1 MSDQVT
7 TPEFDNQFWA
17 AVDDRVDRVRNLTL
31 DELNLAEHELLAE
44 QLEAEVVPVFPGPF
58 WNRVNK
64 RAANVREM
72 ALYELADA
80 EERLVNGPE
89 SGRAPWRNR
98 VGVPAALRRAP
109 RVRPFGLPLGARI
122 STIGFVTA
130 VLAVLLLLP
139 QIAPIASLAD
149 PGKPRG
155 PLAIFFNSDD
165 PDKDTPAAAK
175 GRDPQTGSAASG
187 ASKES
192 TDRAGK
198 AGSAKSPAPGST
210 TKSSASAEPGAAGE
224 DTSPS
229 SQSPAA
235 GSVAT
240 AGTPAGQDGADSAAG
255 ASAPGA
261 RPAAPS
267 NLLVTAID
275 DTSVRLRWRDQSDNE
290 SSFIIE
296 RAGEPS
302 ERRTTESNQKGFIW
316 GGLAPNSEACFKVRA
331 RNEAGVSA
339 WTPSDYRCVRT
350 YESQPVEGPVVL
362 SALSCSNEGTLSSV
376 PDVQETEI
384 TFRNLTGRAV
394 KIFELGQEGVREL
407 TPIRLE
413 PGASTTVNTFLGN
426 PYVVTGDDDAAGCI
440 AVFMG
445 RSWTSV
451 ANITE
456 PA

>member
-1 MSDQVT
+1 MSDQVK
-7 TPEFDNQFWA
+7 TPEFDNHFWA
-17 AVDDRVDRVRNLTL
+17 TVDSRVDQVRDLTL
-31 DELNLAEHELLAE
+31 DELRRAEHDLLAE

-98 VGVPAALRRAP
+98 IAVPAVVRRMP
-109 RVRPFGLPLGARI
+109 RIRPFGVPLGARI
-122 STIGFVTA
+122 NTIGFVTA

-149 PGKPRG
+149 AGKPRG

-165 PDKDTPAAAK
+165 PDEDTPSSEK
-175 GRDPQTGSAASG
+175 SENSETGSAASKG
-187 ASKES
+187 AEK
-192 TDRAGK
+192 
-198 AGSAKSPAPGST
+198 SATNGN
-210 TKSSASAEPGAAGE
+210 
-224 DTSPS
+224 PS
-229 SQSPAA
+229 STKSPAA
-235 GSVAT
+235 GSSSKSSTSGGPGATGQNSSAASATPAVSGTPT
-240 AGTPAGQDGADSAAG
+240 AGTAEGEDGADSAPG
-255 ASAPGA
+255 VSAA
-261 RPAAPS
+261 VKPAAPS

-290 SSFIIE
+290 SGFVIE
-296 RAGEPS
+296 RSGDPA

-316 GGLAPNSEACFKVRA
+316 AGLAPNSEACFKVRA
-331 RNEAGVSA
+331 RNEAGVSPWSPTEA
-339 WTPSDYRCVRT
+339 GCVRT

-362 SALSCSNEGTLSSV
+362 QALACSNEGTLSSV

-426 PYVVTGDDDAAGCI
+426 PYVVTGDDEAAGCM
-440 AVFMG
+440 ALFLG

-451 ANITE
+451 AHITE

>member
-1 MSDQVT
+1 MSEQVK

-17 AVDDRVDRVRNLTL
+17 TVDSRVEQVRDLTL
-31 DELNLAEHELLAE
+31 DELLRAEHDLLDE
-44 QLEAEVVPVFPGPF
+44 QPEAEVVPVFPGPF

-89 SGRAPWRNR
+89 SGRAPWRNLIT
-98 VGVPAALRRAP
+98 VPAVMRRMP
-109 RVRPFGLPLGARI
+109 RIRPFGVPLGARI
-122 STIGFVTA
+122 NTIGFVTA

-149 PGKPRG
+149 AGKPRG
-155 PLAIFFNSDD
+155 PLAIFFSAD
-165 PDKDTPAAAK
+165 PEDEDAPSSGKTASSE
-175 GRDPQTGSAASG
+175 TGSAASSAAG
-187 ASKES
+187 TSATDGKPSS
-192 TDRAGK
+192 T
-198 AGSAKSPAPGST
+198 KSPAPGASS
-210 TKSSASAEPGAAGE
+210 KSSTSGEPGATGANSSPDSETPAVSGTPTAGMAAGE
-224 DTSPS
+224 
-229 SQSPAA
+229 
-235 GSVAT
+235 
-240 AGTPAGQDGADSAAG
+240 DGADSAPG
-255 ASAPGA
+255 VSAAVKPS
-261 RPAAPS
+261 APS

-290 SSFIIE
+290 SGFVIE
-296 RAGEPS
+296 RSGDPA

-316 GGLAPNSEACFKVRA
+316 TGLAPNSEACFKVRA
-331 RNEAGVSA
+331 RNDAGVSA
-339 WTPSDYRCVRT
+339 WAPSDFRCVRT
-350 YESQPVEGPVVL
+350 YESQPVGGPVVL
-362 SALSCSNEGTLSSV
+362 QALACSNEGTFVSV

-413 PGASTTVNTFLGN
+413 AGASTTVNTFLGN
-426 PYVVTGDDDAAGCI
+426 PYVVTGDDEAAGCM
-440 AVFMG
+440 ALFLG

>member
-1 MSDQVT
+1 MSDQVK
-7 TPEFDNQFWA
+7 TPEFDNHFWA
-17 AVDDRVDRVRNLTL
+17 TVDSRVEQVREVTL
-31 DELNLAEHELLAE
+31 DELLRAEHDLLAE

-98 VGVPAALRRAP
+98 IAVPAIVRGMP
-109 RVRPFGLPLGARI
+109 QIRPFGVPLGARI
-122 STIGFVTA
+122 NTIGFVTA

-149 PGKPRG
+149 AGKPRG
-155 PLAIFFNSDD
+155 PLAIFFSADPDEEDPPSSEKSDD
-165 PDKDTPAAAK
+165 SEK
-175 GRDPQTGSAASG
+175 TGSAAS
-187 ASKES
+187 K
-192 TDRAGK
+192 
-198 AGSAKSPAPGST
+198 
-210 TKSSASAEPGAAGE
+210 AAGE
-224 DTSPS
+224 SATKGKPS
-229 SQSPAA
+229 STKSPAA
-235 GSVAT
+235 GSSSKSFSSGEPGATGRNSAADSETPAASGTPAAAT
-240 AGTPAGQDGADSAAG
+240 AGGEDGADSPPGISAAVQ
-255 ASAPGA
+255 
-261 RPAAPS
+261 PAAPS

-275 DTSVRLRWRDQSDNE
+275 DISVRLRWRDQSDNE
-290 SSFIIE
+290 SDFVIE
-296 RAGEPS
+296 RSGDPAV
-302 ERRTTESNQKGFIW
+302 RRTTESNQKGFIW
-316 GGLAPNSEACFKVRA
+316 SGLAPNSEACFKVRA
-331 RNEAGVSA
+331 RNEAGVSPWSPTEA
-339 WTPSDYRCVRT
+339 SCVRT
-350 YESQPVEGPVVL
+350 YESQPVDGPVVL
-362 SALSCSNEGTLSSV
+362 QALACSNEGTLSSV

-394 KIFELGQEGVREL
+394 KIFELGPEGVREL

-413 PGASTTVNTFLGN
+413 PGASSTVNTFLGN
-426 PYVVTGDDDAAGCI
+426 PYVVTGDDEAAGCM
-440 AVFMG
+440 AVFLG